1 MVLRWGEIASALLT
15 FLILVVL
22 PLAAIRLIPLQTLDQ
37 LAATGLDVQSLATQT
52 ALLGLVVSAISL
64 AKAITASTSIAY
76 LILDVSSNL
85 VSLVFALLIVGV
97 GNIGSL
103 GYSSFKLTQEKV
115 TTEIL
120 LDLRVFIWLT
130 IGVVALNV
138 LQALVKFREASAEE
152 EKKRREAD
160 LKFPNI
166 V

>member
-1 MVLRWGEIASALLT
+1 MVLRWGEAASALLT

-22 PLAAIRLIPLQTLDQ
+22 PLAAIRLIPPQTLDQ
-37 LAATGLDVQSLATQT
+37 LAATGLDVQNLATQT

-64 AKAITASTSIAY
+64 AKAITVSTSMVY

-85 VSLVFALLIVGV
+85 VSLAFALLIVGV

-103 GYSSFKLTQEKV
+103 GYSSFKLTQGKV

-138 LQALVKFREASAEE
+138 LQALVKFREVRTDEK
-152 EKKRREAD
+152 KKRREAN